1 MNETP
6 TPIETQLTESPAPMV
21 SMTRAR
27 RIFYLVPILALVIPF
42 IANEYLLWVVNAVL
56 VYTLVTLGF
65 NLVIGHLGQL
75 AFANTAFFGI
85 GAYTT
90 AILMVYGGVPYVL
103 AILISA
109 VVGGLAGFLA
119 SVTALRGIRLYYL
132 AIITLAFGE
141 LMRWIYLHG
150 DKVTKG
156 SDGLLM
162 PSAFFFGLPL
172 DSEIPKFYVFL
183 FLTVLVVK
191 VSSNLMRSKI
201 GRAIVAIRDNEAA
214 TASLGIDTA
223 GYIILAFVW
232 SGAVVGVSG
241 AMFAVLTERVLPEA
255 FGLTEVIIH
264 FGMVLVGG
272 TGSIVGSVLGAIA
285 LTTLPEYFRQFPGMD
300 ELFFGIIIVL
310 ILLFLPKGL
319 VSLLAKISP
328 IFKERYYR
336 D

>member
-1 MNETP
+1 MA
-6 TPIETQLTESPAPMV
+6 ETQPSSPASRNRV
-21 SMTRAR
+21 RT
-27 RIFYLVPILALVIPF
+27 FYYLVPLVALSIPF
-42 IANEYLLWVVNAVL
+42 VANEYLLWVVNAIL

-65 NLVIGHLGQL
+65 NIVIGNLGQL

-85 GAYTT
+85 GSYTT
-90 AILMVYGGVPYVL
+90 AILMVYANIPYVL
-103 AILISA
+103 AIVISA
-109 VVGGLAGFLA
+109 IAGGVAGFLA

-141 LMRWIYLHG
+141 LMRWVYLHG
-150 DKVTKG
+150 DKVTDG

-162 PSAFFFGLPL
+162 PPSSFFWIPL
-172 DSEIPKFYVFL
+172 DSEVPKFFVFL
-183 FLTVLVVK
+183 LITVLVVK
-191 VSSNLMRSKI
+191 ATSNLMRSRI
-201 GRAIVAIRDNEAA
+201 GRAIVSIRDNEAT
-214 TASLGIDTA
+214 TASLGIHTA
-223 GYIILAFVW
+223 RYIILAFVW
-232 SGAVVGVSG
+232 SGSVVGIAG

-272 TGSIVGSVLGAIA
+272 TGSIVGSVIGAIT

-300 ELFFGIIIVL
+300 ELFFGIIIVV

-319 VSLLAKISP
+319 VSLLWRISP
-328 IFKERYYR
+328 AFKERYYR

>member
-1 MNETP
+1 MA
-6 TPIETQLTESPAPMV
+6 ETQPSSPASRNRV
-21 SMTRAR
+21 RT
-27 RIFYLVPILALVIPF
+27 FYYLVPLVALIIPF
-42 IANEYLLWVVNAVL
+42 VANEYLLWVVNAIL

-65 NLVIGHLGQL
+65 NIVIGNLGQL

-85 GAYTT
+85 GSYTT
-90 AILMVYGGVPYVL
+90 AILMVYANIPYVL
-103 AILISA
+103 AIVISA
-109 VVGGLAGFLA
+109 IAGGVAGFLA

-141 LMRWIYLHG
+141 LMRWVYLHG
-150 DKVTKG
+150 DKVTEG

-162 PSAFFFGLPL
+162 PPSSFFWIPL
-172 DSEIPKFYVFL
+172 DSEVPKFFVFL
-183 FLTVLVVK
+183 LITVLVVK
-191 VSSNLMRSKI
+191 ATSNLMRSRI
-201 GRAIVAIRDNEAA
+201 GRAIVSIRDNEAT
-214 TASLGIDTA
+214 TASLGIHTA
-223 GYIILAFVW
+223 RYIILAFVW
-232 SGAVVGVSG
+232 SGSVVGIAG

-272 TGSIVGSVLGAIA
+272 TGSIVGSVIGAIT

-300 ELFFGIIIVL
+300 ELFFGIIIVV

-319 VSLLAKISP
+319 VSLLWRISP
-328 IFKERYYR
+328 AFKERYYR

>member
-1 MNETP
+1 
-6 TPIETQLTESPAPMV
+6 MV
-21 SMTRAR
+21 
-27 RIFYLVPILALVIPF
+27 ALIIPF
-42 IANEYLLWVVNAVL
+42 VANEYLLWVVNAIL

-65 NLVIGHLGQL
+65 NIVIGNLGQL

-85 GAYTT
+85 GSYTT
-90 AILMVYGGVPYVL
+90 AILMVYANIPYVL
-103 AILISA
+103 AIVISA
-109 VVGGLAGFLA
+109 IAGGVAGFLA

-141 LMRWIYLHG
+141 LMRWVYLHG
-150 DKVTKG
+150 DKVTDG

-162 PSAFFFGLPL
+162 PPSSFFWIPL
-172 DSEIPKFYVFL
+172 DSEVPKFFVFL
-183 FLTVLVVK
+183 LITVLVVK
-191 VSSNLMRSKI
+191 ATSNLMRSRI
-201 GRAIVAIRDNEAA
+201 GRAIVSIRDNEAT
-214 TASLGIDTA
+214 TASLGIHTA
-223 GYIILAFVW
+223 RYIILAFVW
-232 SGAVVGVSG
+232 SGSVVGIAG

-272 TGSIVGSVLGAIA
+272 TGSIVGSVIGAIT

-300 ELFFGIIIVL
+300 ELFFGIIIVV

-319 VSLLAKISP
+319 VSLLWRISP
-328 IFKERYYR
+328 AFKERYYR